1 MSYNIVMN
9 IYDFDNTI
17 YDGESLYDFFIEY
30 IKVNPAIVRYL
41 PKVLLAFAKY
51 KLGKVTTQQMMDN
64 YAPVIRKCYCEYDK
78 WEDFTHKFWDSHMHK
93 IKSFYK
99 EVQKEDDLILTA
111 SPELTIKEIA
121 KRLGI
126 KNIVCSKIDDE
137 TGEIT
142 RICMRQNKI
151 NALKEDFGDVE
162 IDDFYTDSI
171 KNDGFFA
178 EYAKRVFLVDGEKI
192 TQIK

>member
-1 MSYNIVMN
+1 MN

-17 YDGESLYDFFIEY
+17 YDGESFFDFFLEY
-30 IKVNPAIVRYL
+30 VKVNPAIARFL
-41 PKVLLAFAKY
+41 PKVMFAFLKY
-51 KLGKVTTQQMMDN
+51 KLGKVTVEQMMTD
-64 YAPVIRKCYCEYDK
+64 YAPVIKKCYCDYDK
-78 WEDFTHKFWDSHMHK
+78 WEEFTQKFWDSHMHN

-99 EVQKEDDLILTA
+99 DVQKDDDLILTA

-126 KNIVCSKIDDE
+126 KNIVCSKIDDK
-137 TGEIT
+137 TGQIT

-151 NALKEDFGDVE
+151 KALKEDFGDVE

-178 EYAKRVFLVDGEKI
+178 EYAKRVFLVKGDKI

>member
-1 MSYNIVMN
+1 MN

-17 YDGESLYDFFIEY
+17 YDGESFFDFFLEY
-30 IKVNPAIVRYL
+30 VKVNPVFVRFL
-41 PKVLLAFAKY
+41 PKVMFAFLKY
-51 KLGKVTTQQMMDN
+51 KLGKVTVEQMMTD
-64 YAPVIRKCYCEYDK
+64 YAPVIKKCYCDYDK
-78 WEDFTHKFWDSHMHK
+78 WEEFTQKFWDGHMHK

-137 TGEIT
+137 TGQIT

-151 NALKEDFGDVE
+151 KALKEDFGDVE

-178 EYAKRVFLVDGEKI
+178 EYAKRVFLVKGDEI

>member
-1 MSYNIVMN
+1 MYNKFMN

-17 YDGESLYDFFIEY
+17 YDGESFFDFFIEY
-30 IKVNPAIVRYL
+30 IKVNPVCVRFL
-41 PKVLLAFAKY
+41 PKVMFAFLKY
-51 KLGKVTTQQMMDN
+51 KLGKVTVEQMMTD
-64 YAPVIRKCYCEYDK
+64 YAPVIKKCYCDYDK
-78 WEDFTHKFWDSHMHK
+78 WEEFTQKFWDSHMHN

-99 EVQKEDDLILTA
+99 EVQKDDDLILTA
-111 SPELTIKEIA
+111 SPELTIREIA

-126 KNIVCSKIDDE
+126 KNIVCSKIDDK
-137 TGEIT
+137 TGQIT

-151 NALKEDFGDVE
+151 KALKEDFGDVE

-178 EYAKRVFLVDGEKI
+178 EYAKRVFLVKGDKI

>member
-1 MSYNIVMN
+1 MYNQYMN

-17 YDGESLYDFFIEY
+17 YDGESFFDFFLKY
-30 IKVNPAIVRYL
+30 VKVNPVFVRFL
-41 PKVLLAFAKY
+41 PKVMFAFLKY
-51 KLGKVTTQQMMDN
+51 KLGKVTVEQMMTD
-64 YAPVIRKCYCEYDK
+64 YAPVIKKCYCDYDK
-78 WEDFTHKFWDSHMHK
+78 WEEFTQKFWDGHMHK

-137 TGEIT
+137 TGQIT

-151 NALKEDFGDVE
+151 KALKEDFGDVE

-178 EYAKRVFLVDGEKI
+178 EYAKRVFLVKGDNI

>member
-1 MSYNIVMN
+1 MYNQYMN

-17 YDGESLYDFFIEY
+17 YDGESFFDFFLEY
-30 IKVNPAIVRYL
+30 VKVNPVFVRFL
-41 PKVLLAFAKY
+41 PKVMFAFLKY
-51 KLGKVTTQQMMDN
+51 KLGKVTVEQMMTD
-64 YAPVIRKCYCEYDK
+64 YAPVIKKCYCDYDK
-78 WEDFTHKFWDSHMHK
+78 WEEFTQKFWDGHMHK

-126 KNIVCSKIDDE
+126 KNIVCSKIDDK
-137 TGEIT
+137 TGQIT

-151 NALKEDFGDVE
+151 KALKEDFGDVE

-178 EYAKRVFLVDGEKI
+178 EYAKRVFLVKGDEI